1 MVYVTG
7 FLSFQGD
14 MKVRINYNTA
24 TRQRQKILASQW
36 REYKVK

>member
-1 MVYVTG
+1 MMYVTG

-24 TRQRQKILASQW
+24 TSNGKTYQLPSGESIK
-36 REYKVK
+36 